1 MTRAAGKTAEIT
13 ISRKDSRTP
22 VVFSV
27 KQQSNTPLQAYGVLN
42 LQRCRAAGYLTLAA
56 VAKAKPAWLWLVAR
70 GHKTCPALAHCR
82 GNKLPPPAYF
92 LKAARRSLTCSII
105 WVYFSSFSFSSAIL
119 LSGALE
125 RKRSLFSIP
134 FTRASSP

>member
-56 VAKAKPAWLWLVAR
+56 VAKTKLAWLWLVAR
-70 GHKTCPALAHCR
+70 G
-82 GNKLPPPAYF
+82 NK
-92 LKAARRSLTCSII
+92 
-105 WVYFSSFSFSSAIL
+105 
-119 LSGALE
+119 
-125 RKRSLFSIP
+125 
-134 FTRASSP
+134 